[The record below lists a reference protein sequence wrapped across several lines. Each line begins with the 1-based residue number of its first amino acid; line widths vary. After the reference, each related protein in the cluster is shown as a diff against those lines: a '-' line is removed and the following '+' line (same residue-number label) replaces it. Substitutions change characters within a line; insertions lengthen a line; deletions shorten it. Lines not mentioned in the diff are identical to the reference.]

1 MVDLGLDLS
10 ISNQNDPQLTTIK
23 NWPTA
28 GPCYE
33 LKLFQIQKSK
43 MKFAAIF
50 ALIVLVAVAH
60 GDDFEDNCEA
70 KNVALKVMC

>member
-1 MVDLGLDLS
+1 
-10 ISNQNDPQLTTIK
+10 
-23 NWPTA
+23 
-28 GPCYE
+28 
-33 LKLFQIQKSK
+33 

-60 GDDFEDNCEA
+60 ADDFEDNCEA